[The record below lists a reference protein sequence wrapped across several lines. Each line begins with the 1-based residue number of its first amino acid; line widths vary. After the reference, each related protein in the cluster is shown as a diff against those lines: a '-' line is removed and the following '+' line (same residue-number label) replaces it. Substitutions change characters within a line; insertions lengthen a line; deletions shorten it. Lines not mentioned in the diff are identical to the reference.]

1 MKFWKKIV
9 LVAVPSVLI
18 IGSALPVV
26 AHADEMMTQQQ
37 AQEMLSTYG
46 EAGLA
51 DMGVSAEQLGQI
63 KTIAGGGMVQ
73 PAVISTPPAAT
84 PVTSVPLVDAITAK
98 NLLANFGV
106 AELLGMGITLDQLS
120 LIQLAAGTL

>member
-1 MKFWKKIV
+1 MKFWKKIA
-9 LVAVPSVLI
+9 LVVVPTILI

-26 AHADEMMTQQQ
+26 AYADETMTQQQ

-51 DMGVSAEQLGQI
+51 DMGVSAEQVAQI
-63 KTIAGGGMVQ
+63 KLIAGGGTVQ
-73 PAVISTPPAAT
+73 EAVVSTPPAAA

-98 NLLANFGV
+98 NLLTNFGV
-106 AELLGMGITLDQLS
+106 AELLGMGITLDQIS
-120 LIQLAAGTL
+120 LLQLAAGTL